1 MRNGIPAAGLSEL
14 AHEIRDN
21 PKQGI
26 ATYGVNVRWL
36 SGTRAQ
42 VSTLPMSI
50 GVHRVNR
57 DFSWMIDE
65 PRQLGGA
72 NHAPNPQ
79 EYLLSGLGACLMVG
93 FAVGATVMG
102 IQLSTLEVEV
112 RSTLDLAGFLDARKG
127 APVPM
132 TGIEYTIKVDG
143 DGTPEQYERLRQQA
157 EAHSPNAMSLLKGV
171 PLSGRLTVAAVV

>member
-14 AHEIRDN
+14 AHEIRDD

-42 VSTLPMSI
+42 VNTLPMTL
-50 GVHRVNR
+50 GAHRVNR
-57 DFSWMIDE
+57 DFGWMIDE

-79 EYLLSGLGACLMVG
+79 EVLLSGLGACLMVG

-102 IQLSTLEVEV
+102 IQLSTLEVEL
-112 RSTLDLAGFLDARKG
+112 RSTLDLAGFLGARRG
-127 APVPM
+127 ATVPM
-132 TGIEYTIKVDG
+132 TGIEYTIHVDG
-143 DGTPEQYERLRQQA
+143 DGTPEQFERLRQQA
-157 EAHSPNAMSLLKGV
+157 EAHSPNAMSLLQGV
-171 PLSGRLTVAAVV
+171 PLSGRLAMATPA